1 MKHTKTNPRKT
12 SRKLKEIPG
21 FKSEDEERDFWAA
34 HSTADY
40 VDWDKSE
47 EAIFPNLKPSTQS
60 ISIRL
65 PLSLLD
71 DLKVLAN
78 RMDIPY
84 QSLIKIMLDEKVKE
98 KYKTAI

>member
-1 MKHTKTNPRKT
+1 MKHTKTSQEKT
-12 SRKLKEIPG
+12 SRKLKEIPD
-21 FKSEDEERDFWAA
+21 FKSEDKEREFWAT
-34 HSTADY
+34 HSTVDY
-40 VDWDKSE
+40 VDWDKAE
-47 EAIFPNLKPSTQS
+47 EAVFPNLKPSTQS

-84 QSLIKIMLDEKVKE
+84 QSLIKMMLDEKVKE
-98 KYKTAI
+98 KYRTAI